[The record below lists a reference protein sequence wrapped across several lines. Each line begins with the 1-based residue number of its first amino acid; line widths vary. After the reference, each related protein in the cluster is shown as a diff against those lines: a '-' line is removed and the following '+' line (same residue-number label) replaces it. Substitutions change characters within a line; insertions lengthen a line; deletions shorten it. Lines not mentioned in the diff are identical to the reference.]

1 MPSSSSPLWFQ
12 HLNTLSARLM
22 DQNLP
27 GGAYLVA
34 TPIGNIFDIT
44 VRALHV
50 LEQAEGVAAEDTR
63 RTRIL
68 LKAYGLTP
76 PLWSYHEHNW
86 RKVLP
91 SLIAHI
97 RAGKRL
103 ALVSDAGT
111 PLISDPGFRLV
122 QRCLEENL
130 AVFAL
135 PGPCAVIT
143 ALTLSGLAPTPFHFF
158 GFLPAQVQKRRSF
171 LQKLQLYPGTLVFF
185 ESPQRLLGALQDAS
199 EVLGDRPSV
208 VAREITKKFEEVQR
222 ASLSSLRHFYEG
234 EAPPKGEIVLLI
246 AGTLKKGLIEDPK
259 DLLQR
264 YLSTYPLKEAVS
276 ITQRETGLARSTL
289 YQLAL
294 ALKKTP

>member
-1 MPSSSSPLWFQ
+1 MNSLSSPLWFQ

-50 LEQAEGVAAEDTR
+50 LGQVEGIAAEDTR

-68 LKAYGLTP
+68 LRTYGLAP

-91 SLIAHI
+91 LLIAHI
-97 RAGKRL
+97 RSGKRL

-122 QRCLEENL
+122 QQCLEENL

-135 PGPCAVIT
+135 PGPCAAIA
-143 ALTLSGLAPTPFHFF
+143 ALTLSGLAPAPFHFF
-158 GFLPAQVQKRRSF
+158 GFLPAQAQKRRGF
-171 LQKLQLYPGTLVFF
+171 LQELRLYPGTLVFF
-185 ESPQRLLGALQDAS
+185 ESPQRLLGTLQDAL
-199 EVLGDRPSV
+199 EVLGDRSAV
-208 VAREITKKFEEVQR
+208 IARELTKKFEEVRR
-222 ASLSSLRHFYEG
+222 ASLGVLRHFYEG
-234 EAPPKGEIVLLI
+234 ETPPKGEIVLLI
-246 AGTLKKGLIEDPK
+246 AGAPKEASSEDPK

-264 YLSTYPLKEAVS
+264 YLMTHSLKEAVLA
-276 ITQRETGLARSTL
+276 TQRETGLARSTL

-294 ALKKTP
+294 TLKKTS